1 MFKILTDNWPA
12 KLICLIIAIAIWA
25 YIAST
30 GAQVSKI
37 PGGVPL
43 EFRNTPDG
51 FIPIADVETIEVE
64 VSALRTTWSKI
75 NSDSI
80 RAYVDLSNLAI
91 GTHEVNIQL
100 ENQVPNVDIV
110 NYTPK
115 KILVRI
121 DTKMVKTV
129 PVNVKIEGSAGE
141 GKISGV
147 PKINPEEIEI
157 AGAKSVVE
165 KILEVYA
172 VVRLDGEV
180 EDINKNVKIVALNA
194 ENEII
199 PNVYFNPAEVNVTIP
214 IVKAETAKTV
224 GIKAVTAGQIAS
236 GYWISS
242 FSINPSEIVILGK
255 SEDLRNINFIET
267 KPIDIT
273 NLSQSVTKNIDLNIP
288 PGITLENNISQASV
302 YMLVENISTI
312 KEITPQI
319 VYENLSDK
327 LVVDSTDPQDIS
339 IIASGQSNKIANLT
353 PTSVK
358 LKLDLADIGE
368 GTHNIDITYQMFET
382 PDGII
387 ITNYNPTSIKIK
399 LKNK

>member
-224 GIKAVTAGQIAS
+224 GIKAVTSGQIAS

-327 LVVDSTDPQDIS
+327 LMVDSTDPQDIS